1 MARGRNSA
9 PRRLPNDGRVI
20 VHNWVYA
27 QWEDQRPGSNG
38 FRAWTEQ
45 PRKQRPSCSCGWSG
59 LPHYR
64 TLGLGQIDKKPPSV
78 KGKRCPAWVR
88 DEDAQDL
95 ALQKAIKRSGPGPYD
110 LKLVGGKYV
119 AKKRQRSRAAAGR
132 QQATN
137 YVASAFRQVRRLLS
151 RQH

>member
-1 MARGRNSA
+1 MRYLSEV

-27 QWEDQRPGSNG
+27 QWEDRRPGSNG

-45 PRKQRPSCSCGWSG
+45 LRKRRPSCSCGWSG

-64 TLGLGQIDKKPPSV
+64 TLGLGQIDKKPPNV
-78 KGKRCPAWVR
+78 TGKRRPALR

-95 ALQKAIKRSGPGPYD
+95 LLQKAIKLPGRGPYD
-110 LKLVGGKYV
+110 LKLVGGKYI
-119 AKKRQRSRAAAGR
+119 AKKRQRYRAAAGR
-132 QQATN
+132 QQATKRSH
-137 YVASAFRQVRRLLS
+137 VASAFRQVRRLLS